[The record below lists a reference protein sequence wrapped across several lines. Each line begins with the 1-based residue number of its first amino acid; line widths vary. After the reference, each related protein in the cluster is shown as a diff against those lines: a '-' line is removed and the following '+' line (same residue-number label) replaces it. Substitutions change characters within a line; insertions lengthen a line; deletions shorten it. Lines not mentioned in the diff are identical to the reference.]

1 MAIAKKPDRSSNTPR
16 TAILIL
22 GMHRSGTSALARITN
37 FLGATLPRH
46 LLPANKT
53 NPRGHWESAPL
64 VALHDQLLTT
74 LDSSWDDWRTP
85 GSRWKESDAAARF
98 AGRLRMAIDEEF
110 GNAPLIVLKD
120 PRICRTLPYWMSILE
135 KSGIRSAPVII
146 VRNPLEVAES
156 LRARD
161 GMSFE
166 KAMLLWLR
174 HMLDAEFETRHLA
187 RNIVTFD
194 GLLEDWKLLAAQTAG
209 RLGITWPRQPGDAA
223 HDVREFLDLELHN
236 HRATQ
241 AELEAHTE
249 VPHWV
254 KTAYRALTQLCDEPK
269 GAEPKRELDRV
280 RHAFSESAKI
290 FGVEAF
296 AQTAAL
302 KQAQIETAEAKKR
315 AEDADTLRADLA
327 KARET
332 KNELGAR
339 LQTVEKDLAK
349 TTSQATELQRSK
361 SDLETAIA
369 QLKAEAK
376 DATAAAGNYQQRIE
390 EAERRVAALT
400 KQVADLEK
408 NRVANETMKRVTTD
422 AAELKTL
429 AKRLTERTELI
440 EGQLKTQLKKSD
452 KTNADLETT
461 RVELKT
467 ALQNAMALSKELAAA
482 KEQAHSFET
491 KAIKA
496 AADAKRHQ
504 EALAPLKNRVAALEA
519 DDRTSQAEI
528 TELRAELAEA
538 WSMTGSR
545 FTGRQQPV
553 SVVVSAT
560 ADEEGGDAPRSGLPA
575 LVPGETARR
584 IEDDLRFERMH
595 VEQLER
601 RLGSWMGL
609 ASAALRKVTRLGK
622 AGRPKTSRKRIS
634 AAAVSST

>member
-1 MAIAKKPDRSSNTPR
+1 
-16 TAILIL
+16 
-22 GMHRSGTSALARITN
+22 MHRSGTSALARITN
-37 FLGATLPRH
+37 FLGASLPRH

-64 VALHDQLLTT
+64 VALHDQLLTA

-85 GSRWKESDAAARF
+85 GSRWKESDAAGRF

-135 KSGIRSAPVII
+135 KSGIRSAPIII

-166 KAMLLWLR
+166 RAMLLWLR

-194 GLLEDWKLLAAQTAG
+194 ALLEDWKLLAAQTAG
-209 RLGITWPRQPGDAA
+209 RLGISWPRQPGDAA

-249 VPHWV
+249 VPNWV

-280 RHAFSESAKI
+280 RHAFSESARI

-302 KQAQIETAEAKKR
+302 KRAQIETAQFKKQ
-315 AEDADTLRADLA
+315 AEDADAVRADLA
-327 KARET
+327 KTREA
-332 KNELGAR
+332 KNELSAR

-349 TTSQATELQRSK
+349 TTTQATELQRAK
-361 SDLETAIA
+361 SELETT
-369 QLKAEAK
+369 L
-376 DATAAAGNYQQRIE
+376 AAAVAYQPRME
-390 EAERRVAALT
+390 EAERRATALT
-400 KQVADLEK
+400 KQVTDLEK
-408 NRVANETMKRVTTD
+408 NRVAHETMKRVTTD
-422 AAELKTL
+422 AADLKAL

-452 KTNADLETT
+452 KTAADLETT
-461 RVELKT
+461 RTELKA

-482 KEQAHSFET
+482 KEQAHTFET
-491 KAIKA
+491 KALKA
-496 AADAKRHQ
+496 TADAKRHQ

-519 DDRTSQAEI
+519 DDRASQAEI

-538 WSMTGSR
+538 WAATGSR
-545 FTGRQQPV
+545 FSGKHHQPTA
-553 SVVVSAT
+553 VVVHST
-560 ADEEGGDAPRSGLPA
+560 ADEEQSAAGLPA
-575 LVPGETARR
+575 LTSHEGRH

-609 ASAALRKVTRLGK
+609 ASAALRKVTRLGRK
-622 AGRPKTSRKRIS
+622 PTRTRSSRKRIAGPATS
-634 AAAVSST
+634 AT

>member
-1 MAIAKKPDRSSNTPR
+1 MAMAIAKRPDRPANTLR
-16 TAILIL
+16 TAIIVL

-37 FLGATLPRH
+37 FLGATMPRH
-46 LLPANKT
+46 LVPANKA
-53 NPRGHWESAPL
+53 NPRGQWESAPL
-64 VALHDQLLTT
+64 VALHDQLLAA

-85 GSRWKESDAAARF
+85 GSRWKESDAAGRF
-98 AGRLRMAIDEEF
+98 AGRLRMAIDEEY
-110 GNAPLIVLKD
+110 GNASLIVLKD

-194 GLLEDWKLLAAQTAG
+194 ALLEDWKLLAAQTAG

-249 VPHWV
+249 VPAWV

-315 AEDADTLRADLA
+315 ADEADVVRADLA
-327 KARET
+327 RTRET
-332 KNELGAR
+332 KNELTAR

-349 TTSQATELQRSK
+349 ATTQATELQRSK
-361 SDLETAIA
+361 SELETK
-369 QLKAEAK
+369 L
-376 DATAAAGNYQQRIE
+376 AAAADYQQRME
-390 EAERRVAALT
+390 EAERRAAALT

-408 NRVANETMKRVTTD
+408 NRVAHETMKRVTTD

-452 KTNADLETT
+452 KTTADLEIT
-461 RVELKT
+461 RAELK
-467 ALQNAMALSKELAAA
+467 AAMQNAMALSKDLAAA

-528 TELRAELAEA
+528 SELRAELAEA

-545 FTGRQQPV
+545 FAGKQHQPV
-553 SVVVSAT
+553 SGVVSST
-560 ADEEGGDAPRSGLPA
+560 ADEETSPAGLPA
-575 LVPGETARR
+575 VVSGGGHRV
-584 IEDDLRFERMH
+584 EDDLRFERMH

-622 AGRPKTSRKRIS
+622 AGRSKAPRKRIS
-634 AAAVSST
+634 GPAVSGT

>member
-1 MAIAKKPDRSSNTPR
+1 MALAKRPDRPASTLR
-16 TAILIL
+16 TAILVL

-64 VALHDQLLTT
+64 VALHDQLLTA

-85 GSRWKESDAAARF
+85 GSRWKESDAAGRF
-98 AGRLRMAIDEEF
+98 AGRLRMVIDEEF

-161 GMSFE
+161 RMSFE

-194 GLLEDWKLLAAQTAG
+194 ALLEDWKLLAAQTAG
-209 RLGITWPRQPGDAA
+209 RLGISWPRQPGDAA

-249 VPHWV
+249 VPNWV

-302 KQAQIETAEAKKR
+302 KQAQVETAQFKKQ

-327 KARET
+327 KTRET
-332 KNELGAR
+332 KNELSAR

-349 TTSQATELQRSK
+349 TTKQATELQRSK
-361 SDLETAIA
+361 NELETT
-369 QLKAEAK
+369 L
-376 DATAAAGNYQQRIE
+376 TAASAYQSRME
-390 EAERRVAALT
+390 EAERRAAALT
-400 KQVADLEK
+400 KQVTDLEK
-408 NRVANETMKRVTTD
+408 NRVAHETMKRVTTD

-452 KTNADLETT
+452 KTTADLDTT
-461 RVELKT
+461 RAELKA
-467 ALQNAMALSKELAAA
+467 ALQNAMALSKDLAAA
-482 KEQAHSFET
+482 KEQAHTFET

-496 AADAKRHQ
+496 TADAKRHQ

-519 DDRTSQAEI
+519 DDRASQAEI
-528 TELRAELAEA
+528 TELRAELADA
-538 WSMTGSR
+538 WSATGSR
-545 FTGRQQPV
+545 FSGKHHQPTA
-553 SVVVSAT
+553 VVVHST
-560 ADEEGGDAPRSGLPA
+560 TDEPAAAGLPA
-575 LVPGETARR
+575 LAAHEGRH

-609 ASAALRKVTRLGK
+609 ASAALRKVTRLGRK
-622 AGRPKTSRKRIS
+622 PTRAKPSRKRIAGPATS
-634 AAAVSST
+634 AT

>member
-1 MAIAKKPDRSSNTPR
+1 MAIAKRPDRPTNALR
-16 TAILIL
+16 TAILVL

-37 FLGATLPRH
+37 FLGAAMPRH
-46 LLPANKT
+46 LLPANKA

-64 VALHDQLLTT
+64 VALHDQLLAA

-85 GSRWKESDAAARF
+85 GSRWKESDAAGRF
-98 AGRLRMAIDEEF
+98 AGRLRMAIDEEY

-194 GLLEDWKLLAAQTAG
+194 ALLEDWKLLAAQTAG
-209 RLGITWPRQPGDAA
+209 RLGITWPRQPGDAG

-249 VPHWV
+249 VPNWV

-315 AEDADTLRADLA
+315 ADDADAVRADLA
-327 KARET
+327 KTRET
-332 KNELGAR
+332 KNELTAR

-349 TTSQATELQRSK
+349 TAAQATELQRAK
-361 SDLETAIA
+361 HDLETA
-369 QLKAEAK
+369 L
-376 DATAAAGNYQQRIE
+376 AAAGNYQQRTE
-390 EAERRVAALT
+390 EAERRAAALT

-408 NRVANETMKRVTTD
+408 NRVAHETMKRVTTD

-452 KTNADLETT
+452 KTTADLETT
-461 RVELKT
+461 RAELK
-467 ALQNAMALSKELAAA
+467 AAMQNAMALSKDLAAA
-482 KEQAHSFET
+482 KEQAHTFET

-528 TELRAELAEA
+528 SELRAELAEA

-545 FTGRQQPV
+545 FAGKQHQPV
-553 SVVVSAT
+553 SVVVSST
-560 ADEEGGDAPRSGLPA
+560 ADEEGSSAGLPA
-575 LVPGETARR
+575 LVPGGGHRV
-584 IEDDLRFERMH
+584 EDDLRFERMH

-622 AGRPKTSRKRIS
+622 AGRPKAPRKRIS
-634 AAAVSST
+634 GHAVSST

>member
-1 MAIAKKPDRSSNTPR
+1 MALAKRPDRPASTSR
-16 TAILIL
+16 TAILVL

-64 VALHDQLLTT
+64 VALHDQLLTA

-85 GSRWKESDAAARF
+85 GSRWKESDAAGRF
-98 AGRLRMAIDEEF
+98 AGRLRMVIDEEF

-161 GMSFE
+161 RMSFE

-194 GLLEDWKLLAAQTAG
+194 ALLEDWKLLAAQTAG
-209 RLGITWPRQPGDAA
+209 RLGISWPRQPGDAA

-249 VPHWV
+249 VPNWV

-302 KQAQIETAEAKKR
+302 KQAQVETAQFKKQ

-327 KARET
+327 KTRET
-332 KNELGAR
+332 KNELSAR

-349 TTSQATELQRSK
+349 TTKQATELQRSK
-361 SDLETAIA
+361 NELETT
-369 QLKAEAK
+369 L
-376 DATAAAGNYQQRIE
+376 TAASAYQSRME
-390 EAERRVAALT
+390 EAERRAAALT
-400 KQVADLEK
+400 KQVTDLEK
-408 NRVANETMKRVTTD
+408 NRVAHETMKRVTTD

-452 KTNADLETT
+452 KTTADLDTT
-461 RVELKT
+461 RAELKA
-467 ALQNAMALSKELAAA
+467 ALQNAMALSKDLAAA
-482 KEQAHSFET
+482 KEQAHTFET

-496 AADAKRHQ
+496 TADAKRHQ

-519 DDRTSQAEI
+519 DDRASQAEI
-528 TELRAELAEA
+528 TELRAELADA
-538 WSMTGSR
+538 WSATGSR
-545 FTGRQQPV
+545 FSGKHHQPTA
-553 SVVVSAT
+553 VVVHST
-560 ADEEGGDAPRSGLPA
+560 TDEPAAAGLPA
-575 LVPGETARR
+575 LAAHEGRH

-609 ASAALRKVTRLGK
+609 ASAALRKVTRLGRK
-622 AGRPKTSRKRIS
+622 PTRAKPSRKRIAGPATS
-634 AAAVSST
+634 AT

>member
-1 MAIAKKPDRSSNTPR
+1 MAIAKKPDRSTNALR
-16 TAILIL
+16 TAILVL
-22 GMHRSGTSALARITN
+22 GMHRSGTSALARVTN
-37 FLGATLPRH
+37 FLGATLPRR

-64 VALHDQLLTT
+64 VALHDQLLAA

-85 GSRWKESDAAARF
+85 GSRWKESDAAGRF
-98 AGRLRMAIDEEF
+98 AGRLRMAIDEEY

-187 RNIVTFD
+187 RNVVTFD
-194 GLLEDWKLLAAQTAG
+194 ALLEDWKLLAAQTAG

-280 RHAFSESAKI
+280 RHAFAESAKI

-296 AQTAAL
+296 AQTVAL
-302 KQAQIETAEAKKR
+302 KQAEIETAEAKKR
-315 AEDADTLRADLA
+315 AADADALRADLA
-327 KARET
+327 KTRET
-332 KNELGAR
+332 KNDLSAR
-339 LQTVEKDLAK
+339 LQTAEKDLAK
-349 TTSQATELQRSK
+349 TTAQATELQRAK
-361 SDLETAIA
+361 HDLETALA
-369 QLKAEAK
+369 HVKAEAK
-376 DATAAAGNYQQRIE
+376 DASAAADNYQQRTE
-390 EAERRVAALT
+390 EAERRIAALT
-400 KQVADLEK
+400 KQVAELEK
-408 NRVANETMKRVTTD
+408 NRVAHETMKRVTTD

-452 KTNADLETT
+452 KTTADLETT
-461 RVELKT
+461 RAELK
-467 ALQNAMALSKELAAA
+467 AAMQNAMALSKDLAAA
-482 KEQAHSFET
+482 KEQAHAFET

-504 EALAPLKNRVAALEA
+504 EALAPLKNRVAELEA
-519 DDRTSQAEI
+519 DDRASQAEI
-528 TELRAELAEA
+528 SELRAELAEA
-538 WSMTGSR
+538 WSATGSR
-545 FTGRQQPV
+545 FAGKHHQPTA
-553 SVVVSAT
+553 VVVSST
-560 ADEEGGDAPRSGLPA
+560 AEEPGLPA
-575 LVPGETARR
+575 LASTDARR
-584 IEDDLRFERMH
+584 VEDDLRFERMH

-609 ASAALRKVTRLGK
+609 ASAALRKVTRLGRK
-622 AGRPKTSRKRIS
+622 PARTKPSRKRIS
-634 AAAVSST
+634 GPAVSST

>member
-1 MAIAKKPDRSSNTPR
+1 MALAKRPDRPASTLR
-16 TAILIL
+16 TAILVL

-37 FLGATLPRH
+37 FLGASLPRH
-46 LLPANKT
+46 LRPANKT

-64 VALHDQLLTT
+64 VALHDQLLTA

-85 GSRWKESDAAARF
+85 GSRWKESDAAGRF

-156 LRARD
+156 LRTRD

-166 KAMLLWLR
+166 RAMLLWLR

-194 GLLEDWKLLAAQTAG
+194 ALLEDWKLLAAQTAG
-209 RLGITWPRQPGDAA
+209 RLGISWPRQPGDAA

-249 VPHWV
+249 VPNWV

-280 RHAFSESAKI
+280 RHAFSESARI

-302 KQAQIETAEAKKR
+302 KRAQIETAQFKKQ
-315 AEDADTLRADLA
+315 AEDADAVRADLA
-327 KARET
+327 KTREA
-332 KNELGAR
+332 KNELSAR

-349 TTSQATELQRSK
+349 TTTQATELQRAK
-361 SDLETAIA
+361 SELETT
-369 QLKAEAK
+369 L
-376 DATAAAGNYQQRIE
+376 AAAVAYQPRME
-390 EAERRVAALT
+390 EAERRAAALT
-400 KQVADLEK
+400 KQVTDLEK
-408 NRVANETMKRVTTD
+408 NRVAHETMKRVTTD
-422 AAELKTL
+422 AADLKAL

-452 KTNADLETT
+452 KTTADLETT
-461 RVELKT
+461 RAELKA

-482 KEQAHSFET
+482 KEAAHTFET
-491 KAIKA
+491 KALKA
-496 AADAKRHQ
+496 TADAKRHQ

-519 DDRTSQAEI
+519 DDRASQAEI

-538 WSMTGSR
+538 WAATGSR
-545 FTGRQQPV
+545 FSGKHHQPTA
-553 SVVVSAT
+553 VVVHST
-560 ADEEGGDAPRSGLPA
+560 ADEGQPSTGLPA
-575 LVPGETARR
+575 LTSHEGRHV
-584 IEDDLRFERMH
+584 EDDLRFERMH

-609 ASAALRKVTRLGK
+609 ASAALRKVTRLGRK
-622 AGRPKTSRKRIS
+622 PTRAKPSRKRIAGPVTS
-634 AAAVSST
+634 AT

>member
-1 MAIAKKPDRSSNTPR
+1 MALAKRPDRPANTLR
-16 TAILIL
+16 TAILVL

-37 FLGATLPRH
+37 FLGAAMPRH
-46 LLPANKT
+46 LMPANKT

-64 VALHDQLLTT
+64 VALHDQLLTA

-85 GSRWKESDAAARF
+85 GARWKETDAAGRF

-110 GNAPLIVLKD
+110 GNAPLFVLKD

-194 GLLEDWKLLAAQTAG
+194 ALLEDWKLLAAQTAG
-209 RLGITWPRQPGDAA
+209 RLGITWPRQPGDAS

-280 RHAFSESAKI
+280 RQAFSESARI

-302 KQAQIETAEAKKR
+302 KQAQIETAQFKKR

-327 KARET
+327 KTRET
-332 KNELGAR
+332 KNELSAR

-349 TTSQATELQRSK
+349 TTTFATELQRAK
-361 SDLETAIA
+361 SELETK
-369 QLKAEAK
+369 L
-376 DATAAAGNYQQRIE
+376 AAATMYQPRME
-390 EAERRVAALT
+390 EAERRAAALT
-400 KQVADLEK
+400 KQVTDLEK
-408 NRVANETMKRVTTD
+408 NRVAHETMKRVTTD

-429 AKRLTERTELI
+429 AKRLTERTDLI

-452 KTNADLETT
+452 KTTADLETT
-461 RVELKT
+461 RTELKA
-467 ALQNAMALSKELAAA
+467 ALQNAMALSKDLAAA
-482 KEQAHSFET
+482 KEQAHTFET

-496 AADAKRHQ
+496 TADAKRHQ

-519 DDRTSQAEI
+519 DDRASQAEI
-528 TELRAELAEA
+528 TELRAELADA
-538 WSMTGSR
+538 WSATGSR
-545 FTGRQQPV
+545 FSGKHHQPTA
-553 SVVVSAT
+553 VVVHSS
-560 ADEEGGDAPRSGLPA
+560 ADEEQSTAGLPA
-575 LVPGETARR
+575 LTSGEGRHV
-584 IEDDLRFERMH
+584 DDLRFERMH

-609 ASAALRKVTRLGK
+609 ASAALRKVTRLGRK
-622 AGRPKTSRKRIS
+622 PTRAKPSRKRIAGPATS
-634 AAAVSST
+634 AT

>member
-1 MAIAKKPDRSSNTPR
+1 MAMAIAKRPDRPTNTLR
-16 TAILIL
+16 TAILVL

-37 FLGATLPRH
+37 FLGAAMPRH

-64 VALHDQLLTT
+64 VALHDQLLAA

-85 GSRWKESDAAARF
+85 GSRWKESDAAGRF

-194 GLLEDWKLLAAQTAG
+194 ALLEDWKLLAAQTAG

-249 VPHWV
+249 VPNWV

-315 AEDADTLRADLA
+315 ADDADAVRADLA
-327 KARET
+327 RTRET
-332 KNELGAR
+332 KNELTAR

-349 TTSQATELQRSK
+349 TTAQATELQRSK
-361 SDLETAIA
+361 NELETA
-369 QLKAEAK
+369 L
-376 DATAAAGNYQQRIE
+376 AAAGNYQQRTE
-390 EAERRVAALT
+390 EAERRAAALT
-400 KQVADLEK
+400 KQVAELEK
-408 NRVANETMKRVTTD
+408 NRVAHETMKRVTTD

-452 KTNADLETT
+452 KTTADLETT
-461 RVELKT
+461 RAELK
-467 ALQNAMALSKELAAA
+467 AAMQNAMALSKDLAAA
-482 KEQAHSFET
+482 KEQAHAFET

-528 TELRAELAEA
+528 SELRAELAEA

-545 FTGRQQPV
+545 FAGKQHQPV
-553 SVVVSAT
+553 SVVVSST
-560 ADEEGGDAPRSGLPA
+560 ADEEGSSTGLPA
-575 LVPGETARR
+575 LVPGGGHRV
-584 IEDDLRFERMH
+584 EDDLRFERMH

-622 AGRPKTSRKRIS
+622 AGRPKGPRKRIS
-634 AAAVSST
+634 GPAVSST